1 MSAAA
6 AIRVADAGD
15 AAQVAAIYAPNVTDA
30 FISFEMEAPTADE
43 MRERIAKTLPTH
55 PWIVHEAEG
64 VIQGY
69 AYASRHRDRAAYQW
83 AADVSC
89 YVRPGARGRGIGRSL
104 YVELLRLL
112 EAQGFRNAY
121 AGIALPNEASVRL
134 HQSVGFVPIGI
145 YRGVGFKH
153 GAWRDVGWW
162 GRSLGAPVAN
172 PAAPIP
178 FAAL

>member
-1 MSAAA
+1 MRAAGT
-6 AIRVADAGD
+6 IRVAGPGD

-30 FISFEMEAPTADE
+30 YISFELEAPTADE

-55 PWIVHEAEG
+55 PWLVHETEG
-64 VIQGY
+64 AIEGY
-69 AYASRHRDRAAYQW
+69 AYAGRHRDRAAYQW
-83 AADVSC
+83 ATDVSC
-89 YVRPGARGRGIGRSL
+89 YVRPEARQRGIGRSL

-134 HQSVGFVPIGI
+134 HESAGFRPIGI
-145 YRGVGFKH
+145 YRGVGFKQ

-162 GRSLGAPVAN
+162 GRSLGAAGAN
-172 PAAPIP
+172 PAAPVP
-178 FAAL
+178 FASL